1 MEAKL
6 LNRVRALLAKA
17 EATTFPEEAE
27 AFTAK
32 AAELASRYGIDE
44 AMLAAA
50 GQSTD
55 RVDRT
60 RINIG
65 NPYSAEKALLL
76 GSIAAVYRCRCLT
89 YGSPRNVHY
98 VIVFGYGVDRERA
111 ELLYTSLYLQ
121 ATTQAQQQWPAYSH
135 MNVNLYR
142 RSWWYGFSATV
153 QDRLTEIEE
162 RTQRDTD
169 DRAEAGTPGTAV
181 VLADRRADV
190 TREFENAYP
199 DLECTKPPPVDMVG
213 FLAGTAAGEVAD
225 LGQGGLDAQPRRAL
239 G

>member
-17 EATTFPEEAE
+17 EATTYPEEAE

-32 AAELASRYGIDE
+32 AAELVSRYGIDE

-50 GQSTD
+50 GHSTD
-55 RVDRT
+55 RIDRT
-60 RINIG
+60 RIAIG

-89 YGSPRNVHY
+89 YGTPRNVKHC
-98 VIVFGYGVDRERA
+98 IVFGYGVDRERA

-121 ATTQAQQQWPAYSH
+121 ATTQAQHQWPAYSH
-135 MNVNLYR
+135 MSVNLYR
-142 RSWWYGFSATV
+142 RSWWYGFAAAV

-169 DRAEAGTPGTAV
+169 NQAEAGAPGTAV
-181 VLADRRADV
+181 VLADRRDIVA
-190 TREFENAYP
+190 REFENAYP
-199 DLECTKPPPVDMVG
+199 DLEYTIPPPVDMVG

-225 LGQGGLDAQPRRAL
+225 LGQGGLDAQPTRAL
-239 G
+239 S